1 MRDISNLNDLYNAQ
15 EVILLCEIS
24 QNRFQLIYDEFMFNP
39 WKCNSAS
46 TRVSCIQR
54 EQTKII
60 LPLPTNNSI
69 MKTFKKN

>member
-1 MRDISNLNDLYNAQ
+1 MRDMSNLNDLYNAQ

-24 QNRFQLIYDEFMFNP
+24 QNRFQLMYDKFMFNP

-46 TRVSCIQR
+46 TRVGCIQR